1 MSQLDSISSAAAPR
15 RPLIDLNTPRALA
28 LARVLVPVLFG
39 FYSLWLGADA
49 NWDLYNYHMYNPFAW
64 LHGKLRVDLAP
75 AGMQS
80 YFNPLLD
87 ALFYLA
93 NTHLP
98 ARAVGFAMGVLHGL
112 SFVFILGIAQHT
124 LRELPERDRYRVPLL
139 LALAGCLTANFL
151 SVLGNSMGD
160 DTTAPFTLAAL
171 WLLVAHWERLR
182 AWTIAAGVLAGLA
195 VGLKLT
201 NAVSAVALCAA
212 LLFYPARP
220 IVRVRLAFV
229 FGVGVLLGFAA
240 TGGYWLFHMWK
251 TFGNPL
257 YPQFAAWFPDPLVQP
272 DAMGDARW
280 RPHGVFETLFWPY
293 IFSVH
298 SQRLGEVPLHQII
311 WAIVYTLYWL
321 LFAAAGVRRLQGRAR
336 ATASNT
342 RQRFVLAFV
351 AIGYLVWMEG
361 FSIYRYLVA
370 IEVLTPLAIWLLLQ
384 RLASYAAARRIACWC
399 LSIATAVVVAGGAR
413 TWGHEPW
420 SDPLWHAEVPALSQP
435 DRTTVV
441 IATTG
446 ARAWAWLATFFP
458 DTVAFTQIDSS
469 FPGTPAFGAR
479 IREVASARGGPVYAI
494 VDGAYNWRLDNIA
507 TMNAIVGGLG
517 LTRGEGGC
525 QALRWTVTR
534 LRLHA
539 SVVPGTQAAE
549 RCALALRADDVLDTA
564 AQSRANL
571 DVAAQMFARNGFDLD
586 RASCASYRAGI
597 GKGTQIY
604 QWCKLSLHDAR

>member
-1 MSQLDSISSAAAPR
+1 MSQPDSTSAAAAPR
-15 RPLIDLNTPRALA
+15 LIDLNTPRALA
-28 LARVLVPVLFG
+28 AARVFVPVFFG

-64 LHGKLRVDLAP
+64 LHGKLHVDLAP

-87 ALFYLA
+87 VLFYLA

-98 ARAVGFAMGVLHGL
+98 SRVVGFAMGLLHGL
-112 SFVFILGIAQHT
+112 NFLFILGIAQRI
-124 LRELPERDRYRVPLL
+124 LPGLPERDRYRVPLL
-139 LALAGCLTANFL
+139 LALAGCFTANFL

-160 DTTAPFTLAAL
+160 DTTALCTLAAL
-171 WLLVAHWERLR
+171 WLLVKHWERPR
-182 AWTIAAGVLAGLA
+182 AWPIAAGVLAGVG

-201 NAVSAVALCAA
+201 NAVSAIAICAA
-212 LLFYPARP
+212 LLFYPGRP
-220 IVRVRLAFV
+220 VLRVRLAFV

-240 TGGYWLFHMWK
+240 SGGYWLFHMGK

-257 YPQFAAWFPDPLVQP
+257 YPQFAAWFPDPLVRP
-272 DAMGDARW
+272 GAAGDTRW
-280 RPHGVFETLFWPY
+280 LPHGGLETLFWPY

-321 LFAAAGVRRLQGRAR
+321 LLIAAIVRRFTGAR
-336 ATASNT
+336 ATAADT

-370 IEVLTPLAIWLLLQ
+370 IEVLTPLVTWLLLQ
-384 RLASYAAARRIACWC
+384 RLLSYAMAQRVACWC
-399 LSIATAVVVAGGAR
+399 LSIATVVVVAGGAR

-420 SDPLWHAEVPALSQP
+420 ADPLWHAQVPAISQP

-446 ARAWAWLATFFP
+446 ARAWGWLAALFP
-458 DTVAFTQIDSS
+458 DTVAFTQINSS
-469 FPGTPAFGAR
+469 FPGTPAFVAR
-479 IREVASARGGPVYAI
+479 MHEIARERGGPVYAI

-507 TMNAIVGGLG
+507 SMNALVGGLG
-517 LTRGEGGC
+517 LTRGESGC
-525 QALRWTVTR
+525 NALRWTVAR

-539 SVVPGTQAAE
+539 SVIPATAAGKQ
-549 RCALALRADDVLDTA
+549 CALGLRADDVLDTA

-571 DVAAQMFARNGFDLD
+571 DIAAPMFARNGFDLD
-586 RASCASYRAGI
+586 RDSCVSYRAGI
-597 GKGTQIY
+597 GGGTQVY
-604 QWCKLSLHDAR
+604 QWCQLSMHDAR